1 MNYKELFQRLF
12 MLFANPKKAW
22 VEISAELPRRD
33 VMSGFVYP
41 LIALGGLVLL
51 MDKLLRGGLD
61 RLSFHDAMMDVCGY
75 CIAFFGG
82 FFLAARLLDMLRQ
95 KMLNHGEDMP
105 GSQLFVGYAMGLM
118 FVAEMLTVVFPQFF
132 ILFKM
137 VFIGYTLY
145 NVWEGSGILFT
156 IPENKSSKFDVQ
168 LMFSVLAT
176 IAIVLSPMA
185 IRALFNTLSNIL
197 G

>member
-22 VEISAELPRRD
+22 VEISAESPRRD

>member
-12 MLFANPKKAW
+12 MLFANPRKAW
-22 VEISAELPRRD
+22 VEISAESPRRD
-33 VMSGFVYP
+33 VMGNFVYP
-41 LIALGGLVLL
+41 LIALGGLVVLV
-51 MDKLLRGGLD
+51 DKLIYRGLE
-61 RLSFHDAMMDVCGY
+61 RVTFHDAMMDVCGY

-95 KMLNHGEDMP
+95 KMLNHGEDMA

-145 NVWEGSGILFT
+145 NVWEGSSILFA

-168 LMFSVLAT
+168 LAFSVLAT
-176 IAIVLSPMA
+176 IAIVLSPML
-185 IRALFNTLSNIL
+185 IRTLFNTLSNIL

>member
-1 MNYKELFQRLF
+1 MGN
-12 MLFANPKKAW
+12 
-22 VEISAELPRRD
+22 
-33 VMSGFVYP
+33 FVYP
-41 LIALGGLVLL
+41 LIALGGLVVLV
-51 MDKLLRGGLD
+51 DKLIYRGLE
-61 RLSFHDAMMDVCGY
+61 RVTFHDAMMDVCGY

-95 KMLNHGEDMP
+95 KMLNHGEDMA

-137 VFIGYTLY
+137 VFMGYTLY
-145 NVWEGSGILFT
+145 NVWEGSSILFA
-156 IPENKSSKFDVQ
+156 ISENKSSKFDVQ
-168 LMFSVLAT
+168 LAFSVLAT
-176 IAIVLSPMA
+176 IAIVLSPML
-185 IRALFNTLSNIL
+185 IRTLFNTLSNIL

>member
-22 VEISAELPRRD
+22 VKISAESPRRD

-51 MDKLLRGGLD
+51 VDKLLHGGLE
-61 RLSFHDAMMDVCGY
+61 RVTFHDAMMDVCGY

-95 KMLNHGEDMP
+95 KMLGHGEDMS

-145 NVWEGSGILFT
+145 NVWEGSGVLFA
-156 IPENKSSKFDVQ
+156 ISENKSSKFDTQ
-168 LMFSVLAT
+168 LAFSVLAT
-176 IAIVLSPMA
+176 IAIVLSPIV
-185 IRALFNTLSNIL
+185 IRTLFNTLSNIL

>member
-1 MNYKELFQRLF
+1 

-22 VEISAELPRRD
+22 VEISVETPRRD

-51 MDKLLRGGLD
+51 MDKLLRGGLE
-61 RLSFHDAMMDVCGY
+61 RVTFHDAMMDVCGY

-82 FFLAARLLDMLRQ
+82 FFLAARLLDLLRR
-95 KMLNHGEDMP
+95 KLLGHGTDME
-105 GSQLFVGYAMGLM
+105 GSQLFAGYAMGLM
-118 FVAEMLTVVFPQFF
+118 FVAEMLSMVFPQFF
-132 ILFKM
+132 VLFKM

-145 NVWEGSGILFT
+145 NVWEGSGVLFA
-156 IPENKSSKFDVQ
+156 IPENKQSKFDTQ
-168 LMFSVLAT
+168 LVFSVLT
-176 IAIVLSPMA
+176 TLIVVLSPML
-185 IRALFNTLSNIL
+185 IRTLFNTLSNIL

>member
-22 VEISAELPRRD
+22 VEISAESPRRD

-95 KMLNHGEDMP
+95 KMLNHGEDMS

-176 IAIVLSPMA
+176 IAIVLTPMA